1 MKNEN
6 LNKELDVIGKYMVS
20 QIKRE
25 ITSGK
30 RKASGDLYNSIGYSK
45 NEDGLIITSLDY
57 GSVILGEGSMPSNK
71 RPSREM
77 VSRIERWMGYKGMS
91 ALARGRG
98 GRFRKRTPSAIRTA
112 AFNLSKRIL
121 ERGVK
126 GSNIIQ
132 TSVQRLEKRI
142 EKGILKAYKADILSQ
157 FDETL
162 ININKQNNE

>member
-1 MKNEN
+1 MNNEN

-25 ITSGK
+25 MTSGK
-30 RKASGDLYNSIGYSK
+30 IKASGDLYNSIKYSK
-45 NEDGLIITSLDY
+45 NKEGLIVTSLDY
-57 GSVILGEGSMPSNK
+57 GSVVLGEGS
-71 RPSREM
+71 RPSSKTPSMEM

-98 GRFRKRTPSAIRTA
+98 GRFRKRTPSSIRSA

-121 ERGVK
+121 ERGIQ

-142 EKGILKAYKADILSQ
+142 EKDILKAYKADILRQ

-162 ININKQNNE
+162 ININK

>member
-30 RKASGDLYNSIGYSK
+30 IKASGDLYNSIEYSK